1 MSASLRICA
10 ASLSEMSFV
19 ALVSCV
25 GLEHD
30 VVVLLTWLFAANVP
44 AVVSAHDVI
53 VSFVRDVVGDVF
65 GRQRGACGFLW
76 DGLPHV

>member
-1 MSASLRICA
+1 M
-10 ASLSEMSFV
+10 

-30 VVVLLTWLFAANVP
+30 VVVLLTWLLARLINVP

-53 VSFVRDVVGDVF
+53 VSFVRDVVVDLF
-65 GRQRGACGFLW
+65 WRQNDLQGFVS
-76 DGLPHV
+76 DALPRT